1 MAARGAGLLLW
12 QIAALQEGAA
22 RVIIHGYTT
31 LQLSRAFIDAAAVKK
46 ELKRAVKLLL
56 FGMHKKI

>member
-1 MAARGAGLLLW
+1 MLW